1 MKQIEKI
8 RNYNLDL
15 IDKTFSDR
23 IDFLIEQERYDDA
36 EAIVQEVILEEG
48 DDPNFFDT
56 IFLEDLTL
64 YDDEDL
70 SQLGFYVTD

>member
-15 IDKTFSDR
+15 IDETFSDR
-23 IDFLIEQERYDDA
+23 IDFLIEQERYADA
-36 EAIVQEVILEEG
+36 EAIVQEVILDEG